1 MTKHLKLFTSDSER
15 QSFESS
21 NYYVEPY
28 VSIVRGGGS
37 KIDTH
42 YNSVPDLTLIMKD
55 ESKKRFF
62 VNSFSGDF
70 SSFSSYHQD
79 IDFSDVKSVE
89 FSDRITEISNIT
101 SISGL
106 EELIIPNSVKKIDT
120 SDIYALIYLKK
131 VVLPNTINSLKS
143 GAFNQC
149 LNLESIT
156 LTDSLTHIDA
166 DTFNG
171 CYNLQELKIIGK
183 KDISSLLPTNLTDN
197 LTELYVDA
205 SLIET
210 YETYRDSIGKSFE
223 VKSLT

>member
-1 MTKHLKLFTSDSER
+1 MTKHLKVFTSDSER
-15 QSFESS
+15 KSFESS

-28 VSIVRGGGS
+28 VSIVRGGGNV
-37 KIDTH
+37 DTY
-42 YNSVPDLTLIMKD
+42 YNSVPDVKLIMKD
-55 ESKKRFF
+55 SSIKRFF
-62 VNSFSGDF
+62 VNSNSVDF
-70 SSFSSYHQD
+70 SSFSYYHQD

-89 FSDRITEISNIT
+89 FSDRITEILNIT
-101 SISGL
+101 TISGL
-106 EELIIPNSVKKIDT
+106 EELIIPNSVKKLDT
-120 SDIYALIYLKK
+120 SYITLIYLKK

-149 LNLESIT
+149 FNLESIT

-171 CYNLQELKIIGK
+171 CSNLQELKIIGK

-210 YETYRDSIGKSFE
+210 YETYRDSIGKTFE
-223 VKSLT
+223 VKPLT

>member
-15 QSFESS
+15 KSFESS
-21 NYYVEPY
+21 NNYVEPY
-28 VSIVRGGGS
+28 VSIVRGGG

-42 YNSVPDLTLIMKD
+42 YNLVPDIKLIMKD
-55 ESKKRFF
+55 SSIKRFF
-62 VNSFSGDF
+62 VNSDSVDF
-70 SSFSSYHQD
+70 SSFSAYHQD
-79 IDFSDVKSVE
+79 IDFSNIKGVE

-101 SISGL
+101 TISGL

-120 SDIYALIYLKK
+120 SYIYALIYLKK

-143 GAFNQC
+143 GTFNSC
-149 LNLESIT
+149 FNLESVT

-205 SLIET
+205 SLVEA
-210 YETYRDSIGKSFE
+210 YETYRDSIGKTFE
-223 VKSLT
+223 VRPLT